1 MLCDKQCDKHR
12 SQAIISLM
20 TGSETEA
27 AKGIEASALTLL
39 FRAAFAFGDT
49 SALLAFPTPKPEIQN
64 LRLLLNAKI
73 IQNEITRGNPQND
86 TLLPS
91 KMVESESGPKS

>member
-12 SQAIISLM
+12 SEAIISLM

-49 SALLAFPTPKPEIQN
+49 SALLAGTCFRHLQ
-64 LRLLLNAKI
+64 I
-73 IQNEITRGNPQND
+73 I
-86 TLLPS
+86 
-91 KMVESESGPKS
+91 ESGWNQGNIARAQS